1 MCIRDSDYVDHNISC
16 STKGEWHF
24 SWILE
29 GMAVQDVIILPSR
42 ETRTEIP
49 HPLTEYGTTLRV
61 YNPATHTW
69 DIAYCYT
76 GRIMRLE
83 ARKQDDMIVLTNID
97 EDVYKR
103 QVQIYVA
110 ILQMSLRR
118 PAQVIII
125 ALVALLVTV
134 VLSTSLTL
142 NTLREVELNT
152 FNVYITPPPGYTCL
166 LYTSAHTP
174 DILRLT
180 TRN

>member
-1 MCIRDSDYVDHNISC
+1 MKYFIETLTSNSKSVELPEEFNYFGKLIGSWKFDYVDHNISC

-76 GRIMRLE
+76 GRIMRFE
-83 ARKQDDMIVLTNID
+83 ARKQDDIIVLTNIED
-97 EDVYKR
+97 E
-103 QVQIYVA
+103 
-110 ILQMSLRR
+110 RR
-118 PAQVIII
+118 KWVFAKIEDERFHWQD
-125 ALVALLVTV
+125 VTV
-134 VLSTSLTL
+134 TEDGEWDVK
-142 NTLREVELNT
+142 
-152 FNVYITPPPGYTCL
+152 FD
-166 LYTSAHTP
+166 LYARR
-174 DILRLT
+174 I
-180 TRN
+180 